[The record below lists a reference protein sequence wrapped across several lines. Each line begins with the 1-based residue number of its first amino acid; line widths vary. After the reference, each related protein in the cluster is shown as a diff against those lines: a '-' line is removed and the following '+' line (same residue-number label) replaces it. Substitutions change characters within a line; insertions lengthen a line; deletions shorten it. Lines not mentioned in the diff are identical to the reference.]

1 MIVKNS
7 QPAPAAPAA
16 SARRAVF
23 TGLGVGAVALLVG
36 FGALWLV
43 AQAQTERARADARV
57 RAETFAT
64 RLADSLYAAEHTVR
78 VLAGLRPQAIASQ
91 EVFERVTRDLK
102 DVSKEPLVM
111 QWAPQAVVRYS
122 HPLAG
127 NERAIGLDL
136 RADPRSRE
144 LVEAIIALGRG
155 RWDGPFLLR
164 QGGLGMVYRVPVY
177 RDEAAATEENF
188 LGLATTLVNLSVSA
202 QTLAKEFP
210 RHTMRVTARAGTGKA
225 LEVWGEPAAGAS
237 EAAALAQTRYVP
249 QGEASAPEAGVLLEV
264 AATPRAPAAGAAHWP
279 ALLGVA
285 LLALL
290 AGWLAFAIESR
301 RAGRMRLAESE
312 AENRKLA
319 LAIARTD
326 NAVILT
332 DAEGRIEWVNE
343 GFARITGY
351 SAAEALGRKPGDI
364 LQGPQTD
371 PETVRRM
378 SAAIRAGEGFQVEI
392 LNYTKA
398 GRSYWLSI
406 EAQPLHDAGGRLTGF
421 MAIEADITERKLAAE
436 KLASEQARLQAVIDT
451 SPAVIY
457 ACRLNGDWPAT
468 FISANVTEQFGYSP
482 QECLHPGW
490 WESTL
495 HPEDRDRILAGVAAL
510 LEKGRHVHEY
520 RMATKAG
527 DWRWVHDELILLRD
541 AQGKPLS
548 ATGALL
554 DITERKLAES
564 AQQQLLAERTTLL
577 DEVHHRVKNN
587 LQVVSSLLMLQQGSS
602 QDATLIEQLQLSRD
616 RVAAIA
622 QVHEQLYRT
631 QNFAQVDFG
640 DYLRDLLAG
649 LARSSSA
656 SEKNIELQVLG
667 GGVVL
672 TLGEAVPCALLVNE
686 LVSNALK
693 HAFPAGRSGRVWVEL
708 ALGED
713 GSRTVRVGD
722 DGVGLAPNADA
733 TAPLGQEQGL
743 GLTLVRRLSAQ
754 LQGTL
759 ERQATEVGTLWCLRL
774 GRMMEQERLASL

>member
-1 MIVKNS
+1 V
-7 QPAPAAPAA
+7 
-16 SARRAVF
+16 
-23 TGLGVGAVALLVG
+23 LGTTQDV
-36 FGALWLV
+36 
-43 AQAQTERARADARV
+43 TERK
-57 RAETFAT
+57 
-64 RLADSLYAAEHTVR
+64 AA
-78 VLAGLRPQAIASQ
+78 
-91 EVFERVTRDLK
+91 
-102 DVSKEPLVM
+102 
-111 QWAPQAVVRYS
+111 
-122 HPLAG
+122 
-127 NERAIGLDL
+127 
-136 RADPRSRE
+136 
-144 LVEAIIALGRG
+144 
-155 RWDGPFLLR
+155 
-164 QGGLGMVYRVPVY
+164 
-177 RDEAAATEENF
+177 
-188 LGLATTLVNLSVSA
+188 
-202 QTLAKEFP
+202 
-210 RHTMRVTARAGTGKA
+210 
-225 LEVWGEPAAGAS
+225 
-237 EAAALAQTRYVP
+237 
-249 QGEASAPEAGVLLEV
+249 
-264 AATPRAPAAGAAHWP
+264 
-279 ALLGVA
+279 
-285 LLALL
+285 
-290 AGWLAFAIESR
+290 
-301 RAGRMRLAESE
+301 E

-319 LAIARTD
+319 LAIARTH

-343 GFARITGY
+343 GFTRITGY
-351 SAAEALGRKPGDI
+351 SAAEALGRKPGAF

-436 KLASEQARLQAVIDT
+436 KLASEQARLQAVIDA

-468 FISANVTEQFGYSP
+468 FISANVTEHFGYSP
-482 QECLHPGW
+482 QECLQPGW
-490 WESTL
+490 WVSTL

-527 DWRWVHDELILLRD
+527 DWRWVHDELVLLRD
-541 AQGKPLS
+541 AHGKPFS

-564 AQQQLLAERTTLL
+564 AQQKLLAERTTLL

-649 LARSSSA
+649 LARSNSA

-733 TAPLGQEQGL
+733 TAPLGQGQGQGQGQGL

-759 ERQATEVGTLWCLRL
+759 ERQATEVGTLWCLRF
-774 GRMMEQERLASL
+774 GRMMEQGRLASL